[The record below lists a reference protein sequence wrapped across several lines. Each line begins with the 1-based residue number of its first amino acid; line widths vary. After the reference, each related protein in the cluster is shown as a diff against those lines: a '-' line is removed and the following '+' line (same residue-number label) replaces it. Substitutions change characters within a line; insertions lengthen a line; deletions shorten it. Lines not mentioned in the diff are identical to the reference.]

1 MTMARSRLVDP
12 SVTRWYHC
20 MTRCVRGADL
30 LAKRRRIARLG
41 SNSGC
46 KNLHEIFA
54 VGVGGFSVMDNHLHV
69 LLRLDPD
76 VASGWSDEEVV
87 RRWGRL
93 VPPRDKEVRPRSIAG
108 RLLRVEPSPPAGGCQ
123 AVGRPSRGQPER
135 VPGAMRQRSAG
146 GSQQPADLS
155 TRSFTS
161 PKNRDRAPV
170 IIR

>member
-30 LAKRRRIARLG
+30 LAKAPEDRQAWIEQRLQE
-41 SNSGC
+41 
-46 KNLHEIFA
+46 LAQIFA
-54 VGVGGFSVMDNHLHV
+54 VGVGGFSLMYNHLHV
-69 LLRLDPD
+69 PLRLDPD
-76 VASGWSDEEVV
+76 VASGWSDAEVV

-93 VPPRDKEVRPRSIAG
+93 VPPRDKEARPRSIAG
-108 RLLRVEPSPPAGGCQ
+108 RLLRVEPSPPAGGCP

-135 VPGAMRQRSAG
+135 VPGAMRQQSAG

-155 TRSFTS
+155 SRSFTS